1 MIMKKFSCLEATRL
15 ASDALERP
23 LTWSE
28 RLRLRLHLMMC
39 DMCSRCVE
47 QFQIIHQLASRSA
60 EGKASLSE
68 EDRRKIARALKEA
81 ARR

>member
-1 MIMKKFSCLEATRL
+1 MMKKFSCLEATRL

-28 RLRLRLHLMMC
+28 RLRLRLHLLMC

-47 QFQIIHQLASRSA
+47 QFRIMHELAHHSA
-60 EGKASLSE
+60 EGKVCLSE
-68 EDRRKIARALKEA
+68 EDRKKIARALQEA
-81 ARR
+81 EKR